1 MNHRVALG
9 ITLWIAMP
17 CLAQEMVLQPPRAG
31 KVEFLKS
38 SEIQPGM
45 KGHAWTVFQGADPEP
60 IPVEVIGLLKNALG
74 PSQDLILAKLGGK
87 AAQTNVAGG
96 MSGSPVYI
104 DGKLAGAISRRVS
117 VFSPDA
123 ICGITP
129 IEQMLEVA
137 DLDSSPISAAASR
150 SFSPLNSPA
159 LSPLEPAAAAGIS
172 LPSASGTDF
181 TTLLAPIESPLVF
194 SGFHESVLRE
204 VAPIFRQL
212 GMTVVQ
218 GGGGGASYDPKPVP
232 GWENSLRP
240 GQGVA
245 GLLVT
250 GDMTVAVQGTVTYND
265 GRRVLA
271 FGHSF
276 LNLGPV
282 ELPMSRSEVVMTLSS
297 TYQPNKFANARD
309 VVGVVRQDRSG
320 GVFGILG
327 EQAEMIPF
335 TVIVRSLAADGSV
348 RSQKRFRY
356 SVFVQERYTPNLI
369 MTTLYNT
376 ISSMNEFSEQNS
388 YRLSGKVAL
397 EGGRS
402 LSLTTMQAPTSSG
415 APAPLLLAGYVGDRF
430 NRLFLNAV
438 APPRFTS
445 AEVTVDLL
453 PEPRTATIEN
463 AWAAATEARAGD
475 ALPVKV
481 FLRPYRGGRIQRD
494 IEVRLPA
501 GLPPGQHRILF
512 SDADT
517 LNRVQNAAGRL
528 NRFIGLDETISL
540 INQER
545 SNNFLYVSLLQSV
558 TTVYYDD
565 KTMPNLPAS
574 ALNVMQAGPMASR
587 PFVASRETVLEQA
600 AIPFDTVVS
609 GSYSLT
615 ITVK

>member
-1 MNHRVALG
+1 MVYRAVLG
-9 ITLWIAMP
+9 FLMGVVLTAA
-17 CLAQEMVLQPPRAG
+17 AQAPPQPPVAG
-31 KVEFLKS
+31 KVEFLES
-38 SEIQPGM
+38 AQIQPGM
-45 KGHAWTVFQGADPEP
+45 KGYAWTVFEGADPEP
-60 IPVEVIGLLKNALG
+60 VPVEILGLLKNALG
-74 PSQDLILAKLGGK
+74 PRQDLILAKLGGR

-104 DGKLAGAISRRVS
+104 GGKLAGAISRRVS

-137 DLDSSPISAAASR
+137 AMEERQSLRASARGSAPYLPAPSPSELLATVAGA
-150 SFSPLNSPA
+150 LPA
-159 LSPLEPAAAAGIS
+159 GWTPENLG
-172 LPSASGTDF
+172 
-181 TTLLAPIESPLVF
+181 TLLVPIESPLVF
-194 SGFHESVLRE
+194 SGFHESVLRD
-204 VAPIFRQL
+204 VAPLFRQL

-218 GGGGGASYDPKPVP
+218 GGGGGGSADPTPVP
-232 GWENSLRP
+232 GWEKALRP

-245 GLLVT
+245 GLLVA

-265 GRRVLA
+265 GRHVLA

-282 ELPMSRSEVVMTLSS
+282 EMPMGRSEVVMTLSS
-297 TYQPNKFANARD
+297 SYQPNKFANVRE

-320 GVFGILG
+320 GVLGILG
-327 EQAEMIPF
+327 EKAEMIPLAV
-335 TVIVRSLAADGSV
+335 TVRALKEDGTVRSE
-348 RSQKRFRY
+348 KRFRY

-376 ISSMNEFSEQNS
+376 ISGLNEFSEQAT
-388 YRLSGKVAL
+388 YRLSGKVGLA
-397 EGGRS
+397 GGRS

-415 APAPLLLAGYVGDRF
+415 AAAPLLVASYVGDRF

-438 APPRFTS
+438 APPRFTG

-453 PEPRTATIEN
+453 PEARITTIEN
-463 AWAAATEARAGD
+463 AWAAVTEARAGETI
-475 ALPVKV
+475 PVKV
-481 FLRPYRGGRIQRD
+481 FLRPFRGGRIERD
-494 IEVRLPA
+494 LQVQLPA

-517 LNRVQNAAGRL
+517 LNRLQGTAGRM
-528 NRFIGLDETISL
+528 NRFIGLDETIAL

-545 SNNFLYVSLLQSV
+545 SNNQLYVSLLQSAPA
-558 TTVYYDD
+558 VYYDD

-574 ALNVMQAGPMASR
+574 ALNLMQSGPMASR
-587 PFVASRETVLEQA
+587 PFVASRETVIEQA
-600 AIPFDTVVS
+600 AVPFDTVVS

-615 ITVK
+615 IAVK